1 MEETN
6 MAHKILVINPG
17 STSTKIAVYE
27 DTKQVFQK
35 NVEHDAAKIAEF
47 KDIPSQAPYRTE
59 YILEALKDENIDL
72 KSIEI
77 IMCRGGLVVN
87 PPISNGAYEV
97 NDDLY
102 KALGDEELTS
112 PHGSLL
118 GGLIGKNLADKVGI
132 KAYIYDA
139 VTSGEFPEI
148 AKICG
153 FTDFNRSSATHVL
166 NGRAQAIRFAKAQ
179 GKKMEDMN
187 IIVCHMGGG
196 CSVMAFKKGT
206 LIDTIGDDEF
216 HMSAERS
223 GGAQLLKFIKLC
235 FSGKYSEGDVKKL
248 VRGKGGLMAHLGTS
262 NGKEIEERIEKG
274 DAKAKLVFE
283 AMGYSLCKTI
293 GALMAVM
300 GEKTDAII
308 LTGGMAYAKTITDFM
323 VSQLSCLAPVEKM
336 PGESEMDALAEGGV
350 RLLNKEESYK
360 TYHLPK

>member
-1 MEETN
+1 

-87 PPISNGAYEV
+87 PPISNGAYVV

-153 FTDFNRSSATHVL
+153 FTDFNRSSAAHVL

-235 FSGKYSEGDVKKL
+235 FSGKYSESDVKKL

-262 NGKEIEERIEKG
+262 NGKEIEERIAGG

-283 AMGYSLCKTI
+283 AMGYSLCKSI
-293 GALMAVM
+293 GALMGIM
-300 GEKTDAII
+300 GAKTDAVI
-308 LTGGMAYAKTITDFM
+308 LTGGLAYAKTITDFM
-323 VSQLSCLAPVEKM
+323 ANTLSSIVTVEKM
-336 PGESEMDALAEGGV
+336 PGESEMEALAEGGV
-350 RLLNKEESYK
+350 RLLNGEETAK